1 MTTAY
6 LPPLSWWHQWL
17 GEGMPDLDLS
27 RPYCKRQGINRCEI
41 DSPNGKLQLTVPIA
55 KSGLAGE
62 GNRMTMKDVRISE
75 HGDWRHK
82 HWHALQS
89 TYYNSPFFEYYQ
101 DDFLPIYEHQ
111 YDSLAEFNQ
120 ALIDVCVSL
129 LGIGKSVTGI
139 GGTDPSAPLT
149 DEEGGAGLPQTP
161 PTRYSETYYQV
172 FAHKHGFL
180 PDLSI
185 FDLLMNMGP
194 ESLLYL

>member
-1 MTTAY
+1 MPHLYYIIMTTAY

-17 GEGMPDLDLS
+17 GEGMPVLDIGAPFS
-27 RPYCKRQGINRCEI
+27 KRMGINRCEI
-41 DSPNGKLQLTVPIA
+41 DSPNGKLQLTVPISKPDFA
-55 KSGLAGE
+55 SE
-62 GNRMTMKDVRISE
+62 SNRLTIKDIQISE

-89 TYYNSPFFEYYQ
+89 SYYNSPFFEYYQ
-101 DDFLPIYEHQ
+101 DDFQPIFEQ
-111 YDSLAEFNQ
+111 KYDSLAHFNQ
-120 ALIDVCVSL
+120 ALIDLCVQLMGINQSAGHTQSL
-129 LGIGKSVTGI
+129 P
-139 GGTDPSAPLT
+139 TDCHHS
-149 DEEGGAGLPQTP
+149 
-161 PTRYSETYYQV
+161 RYGETYYQV